1 MQAPHPEQTHPAAV
15 SPPEPSAIEA
25 SVDPGA
31 GAAAAVTAFARF
43 SASAARF
50 SVLASLRF
58 NACVSRSRV
67 ATGAANCSD
76 AAARCPLGLR
86 RRCPS
91 TVTKSRSTRRTFAS
105 VVEPAMD
112 GREELWARK
121 ASRAREDGEEEVED
135 LASPATTA
143 AADDDGRCGLKWE
156 ETDGFAAARTAF
168 IFVAASVP
176 ALRHVDARSRREEAE
191 SAISLGKRERAIEES
206 FARAIES

>member
-1 MQAPHPEQTHPAAV
+1 MLDPEQQLRAQQQRQWGVKDGRLLDDLEGEGSELAT
-15 SPPEPSAIEA
+15 SCPSR
-25 SVDPGA
+25 S
-31 GAAAAVTAFARF
+31 
-43 SASAARF
+43 
-50 SVLASLRF
+50 SVLARRTGRLRH
-58 NACVSRSRV
+58 
-67 ATGAANCSD
+67 
-76 AAARCPLGLR
+76 P
-86 RRCPS
+86 PS